1 MFYFIYESLLTF
13 FIWYVLIVSS
23 VNFLSSCRSIN
34 LKFGAR
40 NSMNQTYSPCKQF
53 LSSKGYRGFIDRESI
68 STGDLDVVSVQN
80 LGHHNKA
87 EGQSKHRNVQKE
99 KPLQEEEV
107 GSHPSPKMPLNFFH
121 MTSP

>member
-1 MFYFIYESLLTF
+1 MFYLIHESLLTF
-13 FIWYVLIVSS
+13 LIWYVLIVSS
-23 VNFLSSCRSIN
+23 VNFMSSCKSIN
-34 LKFGAR
+34 FKFCAR

-53 LSSKGYRGFIDRESI
+53 LSSKGYRGLIDRESI

-107 GSHPSPKMPLNFFH
+107 RGHPSPKMPLNFFH

>member
-1 MFYFIYESLLTF
+1 MFYFIYESLLPL

-23 VNFLSSCRSIN
+23 VNFLSSCKSIN
-34 LKFGAR
+34 LKFCAR
-40 NSMNQTYSPCKQF
+40 NSMNQTNSPCKQF

-107 GSHPSPKMPLNFFH
+107 RGHPSPKMPLNFFH
-121 MTSP
+121 VTSP